1 MALVVEEDPWRE
13 AVQRWSARS
22 AEAVADYIAYH
33 RPDAV
38 GNARSS
44 GSQAA

>member
-1 MALVVEEDPWRE
+1 MPGSRAAMER
-13 AVQRWSARS
+13 RS

-38 GNARSS
+38 GNTRSS